1 MELLIALYTNQLLVF
16 VLVLSRVS
24 GLVILAPIW
33 GSRAMPPQIRAFLAI
48 GISMVVAPL
57 MWHTPIE
64 NPGNL
69 VNLLVLVG
77 CEFAV
82 GLSLGLAVTIFF
94 AGLQIAGQIAGQMSG
109 MSLADVV
116 SPSLNS
122 SIPVFAQFLH
132 LLMLSIFVLT
142 GGHRAV
148 LEAMLQVF
156 HDMPPG
162 QTHFS
167 MPLLEGLTEI
177 TSFSFR
183 LGLQISMPVMVALM
197 LSILI
202 MGLISRTLPQLNVLA
217 VGFSVNSMVMLSAL
231 LLSIG
236 VLSRVF
242 HEQGFVA
249 IDMIRNVYANPPPP

>member
-1 MELLIALYTNQLLVF
+1 MELLVALFTNQLLVF

-24 GLVILAPIW
+24 GFIMLAPIW
-33 GSRAMPPQIRAFLAI
+33 GSSTMPIQIRAFLAI
-48 GISMVVAPL
+48 GISIIVAPVL
-57 MWHTPIE
+57 WHTPIE
-64 NPGNL
+64 DPGN
-69 VNLLVLVG
+69 VINLMILIG
-77 CEFAV
+77 CEVAV
-82 GLSLGLAVTIFF
+82 GLSLGLAVMIFF

-116 SPSLNS
+116 SPTLNAS
-122 SIPVFAQFLH
+122 VPVFAQFLQ
-132 LLMLSIFVLT
+132 LLMLSIFVVT
-142 GGHRAV
+142 GGHKAV
-148 LEAMLQVF
+148 LEALLQVF
-156 HDMPPG
+156 HQMPPG
-162 QTHFS
+162 HTHFS
-167 MPLLEGLTEI
+167 MPLLEGLTAI

-183 LGLQISMPVMVALM
+183 LGLQIAMPVMIALL

-249 IDMIRNVYANPPPP
+249 IEMIRQIYVPPAP